1 MGGSPSKPSV
11 PETPP
16 EPEVVKR
23 TEAEVVKAR
32 SSAKQAAQ
40 KRYGIHGTDI
50 TKGTLADEDTGAKK
64 KTLGGA

>member
-1 MGGSPSKPSV
+1 MGGSSSKPSV

-16 EPEVVKR
+16 EPEVVKQ
-23 TEAEVVKAR
+23 TQAEVVKAR

-40 KRYGIHGTDI
+40 KRYGIFGTDI
-50 TKGTLADEDTGAKK
+50 TKGALTDEDTGAKK